1 MPYGRGGAGN
11 IAASTPGPSNPITAY
26 NANASSDLELQ
37 QSAADSSTNP
47 AITSGASVIDPGHDF
62 DTKENSA
69 YAHMGRGGAGNYY
82 SPKELLS
89 NGKFEGA
96 GNSHVVGDGTPIAE
110 KTNEVKGPAYRGR
123 GGAGNYA
130 GPPEERSEKDVVDE
144 KERLKKDI
152 ERGVE
157 EGLARPEKARLP
169 GGEPF

>member
-26 NANASSDLELQ
+26 NASTSSDLESQ
-37 QSAADSSTNP
+37 QSAASNSTNP
-47 AITSGASVIDPGHDF
+47 AASSDSKIIDPGHDF

-69 YAHMGRGGAGNYY
+69 FAHMGRGGAGNYY

-89 NGKFEGA
+89 SGKFEGA
-96 GNSHVVGDGTPIAE
+96 GNSHVVGDGTPVAE
-110 KTNEVKGPAYRGR
+110 KAGDVKGPAYRGR

-130 GPPEERSEKDVVDE
+130 VAGGERGEQDMQDE
-144 KERLKKDI
+144 KEKLKSDI
-152 ERGVE
+152 EKGVE
-157 EGLARPEKARLP
+157 DQLARPEKARLP